1 MDAQS
6 RSDAFG
12 EGYSGGSAYSGY
24 SPTAPAPLAQ
34 YQAQYNSMVPK
45 TFQPNGTNM
54 QIAASGNGRSKT
66 DAARMTLGGTA
77 IPTTNGMS
85 AQTYEAKRPFMSPD
99 LSVG

>member
-6 RSDAFG
+6 RSGAFT
-12 EGYSGGSAYSGY
+12 EGYSGGSPYSGY
-24 SPTAPAPLAQ
+24 SPSTPTPLAQ

-54 QIAASGNGRSKT
+54 QIAASANGRSPA
-66 DAARMTLGGTA
+66 DAERMTIGGSA
-77 IPTTNGMS
+77 IPTSNGMS
-85 AQTYEAKRPFMSPD
+85 KSTYTAKRPFMSPD